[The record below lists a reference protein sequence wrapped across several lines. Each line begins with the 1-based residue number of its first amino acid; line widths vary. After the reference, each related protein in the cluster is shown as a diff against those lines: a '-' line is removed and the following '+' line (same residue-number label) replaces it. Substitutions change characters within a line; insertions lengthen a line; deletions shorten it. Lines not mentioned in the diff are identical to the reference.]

1 MTWPSRLLKKT
12 HMLRCRSIASLQR
25 TVSTPPLVDFSRA
38 AHLDLFEQPARS
50 CKKWRHRLATA
61 ALLLPIALAGC
72 GGDQSATAVIE
83 NSPAPRQVRTAT
95 AVEAKVART
104 VSATGTLAAE
114 DQVVLGTKVIG
125 RLGEISVDLGS
136 KVRKGQAIARIDPSD
151 YRLRVDQA
159 EAALQQAR
167 VRLGLPAEG
176 KSDKVDPEQ
185 TSVVR
190 QAAAALKEAR
200 LTHDRMAKLWADN
213 YVARAELD
221 AAVAQLAIA
230 EGQYQNALEEARIRQ
245 GLLFQRRSELEIAR
259 QQLADTTIVSPM
271 DGAVSERQGSVGQ
284 YLTAGAPV
292 VTLVRID
299 PLRLRLA
306 VPERQVGSVRIGQEV
321 ELTVEGDSRRYSGR
335 VVRLSPAISEN
346 NRTLLIE
353 AEVPNRDGGLRPGS
367 FAKAE
372 IVVEAGEQ
380 IITVPRDAI
389 VTFAGIEK
397 VLTVAEGQ
405 AVEKRV
411 RTGRRVGEQI
421 EVIEGLAAG
430 HQVIVQ
436 PGNLV
441 AGQPVKVVN

>member
-1 MTWPSRLLKKT
+1 MTRLGSAGKRRGRLL
-12 HMLRCRSIASLQR
+12 S
-25 TVSTPPLVDFSRA
+25 V
-38 AHLDLFEQPARS
+38 
-50 CKKWRHRLATA
+50 
-61 ALLLPIALAGC
+61 ALLLPLVLAGC

-83 NSPAPRQVRTAT
+83 NSPAPRQVRVAT

-104 VSATGTLAAE
+104 VSATGTLAAD
-114 DQVVLGTKVIG
+114 DQVVLGTKVVG

-136 KVRKGQAIARIDPSD
+136 RVRKGQAIARIDPSD

-176 KSDKVDPEQ
+176 KSDKIDPEQ
-185 TSVVR
+185 TSAVR
-190 QAAAALKEAR
+190 QAVAALKEAR
-200 LTHDRMAKLWADN
+200 LTHDRMAKLWEGN
-213 YVARAELD
+213 YIARAELD

-230 EGQYQNALEEARIRQ
+230 EGQYQNALEETRIRQ

-259 QQLADTTIVSPM
+259 QQLADTIIVSPM

-292 VTLVRID
+292 VTLVRMD

-306 VPERQVGSVRIGQEV
+306 VPERQAASVRIGQAV

-335 VVRLSPAISEN
+335 VVRLAPAISEN

-353 AEVPNRDGGLRPGS
+353 AEVPNRDGALRPGS
-367 FAKAE
+367 FAKAD
-372 IVVEAGEQ
+372 IIVEAGDE
-380 IITVPRDAI
+380 IVTVPRDAI
-389 VTFAGIEK
+389 ITFAGIDK
-397 VLTVAEGQ
+397 VLTVEEGQ

-411 RTGRRVGEQI
+411 RTGRRIGDQI
-421 EVIEGLAAG
+421 EIVEGVDAG
-430 HQVIVQ
+430 YQVIVQ

>member
-1 MTWPSRLLKKT
+1 MTWLRSTGQRRPGLL
-12 HMLRCRSIASLQR
+12 S
-25 TVSTPPLVDFSRA
+25 
-38 AHLDLFEQPARS
+38 
-50 CKKWRHRLATA
+50 A
-61 ALLLPIALAGC
+61 ALLLPLALAAC

-83 NSPAPRQVRTAT
+83 NSPAPRQVKLAT

-114 DQVVLGTKVIG
+114 DQVVLGTKVVG

-136 KVRKGQAIARIDPSD
+136 RVRKGQAIARIDPSD

-176 KSDKVDPEQ
+176 TSDKIEPEQ
-185 TSVVR
+185 TATVR
-190 QAAAALKEAR
+190 QAAATLKEAR
-200 LTHDRMAKLWADN
+200 LTHDRMAKLWEGN
-213 YVARAELD
+213 YIARAELD

-230 EGQYQNALEEARIRQ
+230 ESQYQNALEEVRIRQ

-259 QQLADTTIVSPM
+259 QQLADTVIVSPM

-292 VTLVRID
+292 VTLVRMD

-306 VPERQVGSVRIGQEV
+306 VPERQAGSVHVGQTV
-321 ELTVEGDSRRYSGR
+321 ELMVEGDSQRYSGR

-353 AEVPNRDGGLRPGS
+353 AEVANSNGRLRPGS
-367 FAKAE
+367 FAKAD
-372 IVVEAGEQ
+372 IIVEAGEQ
-380 IITVPRDAI
+380 IVTVPRDAI
-389 VTFAGIEK
+389 ITFAGIDK
-397 VLTVAEGQ
+397 VLSVEEGQ

-411 RTGRRVGEQI
+411 RTGRRIGDQI
-421 EVIEGLAAG
+421 EIVEGVVAG
-430 HQVIVQ
+430 YQVIVD

-441 AGQPVKVVN
+441 AGQPVKVMN

>member
-1 MTWPSRLLKKT
+1 MTWLGSTGKGWRRLLP
-12 HMLRCRSIASLQR
+12 
-25 TVSTPPLVDFSRA
+25 VV
-38 AHLDLFEQPARS
+38 
-50 CKKWRHRLATA
+50 
-61 ALLLPIALAGC
+61 LLLPFALAAC

-83 NSPAPRQVRTAT
+83 NSPPPRQVKIAT

-114 DQVVLGTKVIG
+114 DQVILGTKVVG

-136 KVRKGQAIARIDPSD
+136 RVRKGQAIARIDPSD

-167 VRLGLPAEG
+167 VRLGLPAVG
-176 KSDKVDPEQ
+176 TSDKIEPEQ
-185 TSVVR
+185 TATVR
-190 QAAAALKEAR
+190 QAAATLKEAR
-200 LTHDRMAKLWADN
+200 LTHDRMTKLWEDN
-213 YVARAELD
+213 YIARAELD

-230 EGQYQNALEEARIRQ
+230 ESQYQNALEEVRIRQ

-259 QQLADTTIVSPM
+259 QALADTIIVSPM
-271 DGAVSERQGSVGQ
+271 DGAVSERQASVGQ
-284 YLTAGAPV
+284 YLIAGAPV
-292 VTLVRID
+292 VTLVRMD
-299 PLRLRLA
+299 PLRLRLP
-306 VPERQVGSVRIGQEV
+306 VPERQAGSVRVGQAV
-321 ELTVEGDSRRYSGR
+321 DLTVEGDSRRYSGR

-367 FAKAE
+367 FAKAD
-372 IVVEAGEQ
+372 IIVEADEQ
-380 IITVPRDAI
+380 IVTVPRDAI
-389 VTFAGIEK
+389 ITFAGIDK
-397 VLTVAEGQ
+397 VLTVEEGQ

-411 RTGRRVGEQI
+411 RTGRRIGEHI
-421 EVIEGLAAG
+421 EIIEGVAAG
-430 HQVIVQ
+430 YQVIVD